1 MCGIC
6 GVVATDER
14 TAHEYDLARFV
25 RPMMAA
31 MHHRGPDE
39 GGHLDASGIAL
50 GMRRLSIVDRETSS
64 QPMYNEDRTIAVVT
78 NGEIYNFAALRR
90 ELIAEGHHFRSRGDT
105 ETIVHAYEQW
115 GDAFLTHLRGM
126 FALAVYD
133 APRRRLVLGRD
144 RLGIKPL
151 YYSRVNGHLV
161 FASEV
166 RALLASGLVARE
178 LSREG
183 LESYLLFGSVSEPA
197 TLIEGVRSL
206 PPGHELHISL
216 EMTSVEPRPY

>member
-151 YYSRVNGHLV
+151 YYS
-161 FASEV
+161 ASTGISSSPPKSAPSS
-166 RALLASGLVARE
+166 RAASSPESCHVKASKAICCSAPSA
-178 LSREG
+178 SR
-183 LESYLLFGSVSEPA
+183 
-197 TLIEGVRSL
+197 R
-206 PPGHELHISL
+206 H
-216 EMTSVEPRPY
+216 